1 MNTEVK
7 RVTTTKLEVFTPVT
21 ENLKYEQAYP
31 VRDKDNK
38 KLDGSDLF
46 AHFTANII
54 KEDLLF
60 VR

>member
-1 MNTEVK
+1 MNTEIK
-7 RVTTTKLEVFTPVT
+7 RVTPNKLEVFTPLT
-21 ENLKYEQAYP
+21 ENPKYEQLYP

-54 KEDLLF
+54 REDLLF

>member
-7 RVTTTKLEVFTPVT
+7 EKAKLEVFTPVA
-21 ENLKYEQAYP
+21 ENVHYEEMYP
-31 VRDKDNK
+31 VRDQDNK
-38 KLDGSDLF
+38 KLEASDLF

-54 KEDLLF
+54 KEDTPF

>member
-1 MNTEVK
+1 MTTDIK
-7 RVTTTKLEVFTPVT
+7 RTTTTKLEVFTPVA
-21 ENLKYEQAYP
+21 ENLKYEQLYP

-54 KEDLLF
+54 REDLLF